1 MNKAIHRP
9 HKVSSRSRPRR
20 KSKPLLTLLRIVV
33 SIGVLGVIW
42 CGYLLW
48 LINSS
53 TPPQSIPKSDAAI
66 VLGAA
71 LWSDKPSPGLKE
83 RLDRAFLL
91 YKEGKADKLILTGG
105 YDHNGS
111 KLTEAEGMRNYLV
124 SLGVPKEKLLLEKK
138 ATSTYE
144 NMVFSKE
151 IIDREKFQSILIVTH
166 DYHTSRSKEIAKYV
180 GIKNATMIPFHSNV
194 LKPMY
199 NQTREVLAYTKW
211 KMDAVLMHFGWTVED
226 ISIPYF
232 NK

>member
-9 HKVSSRSRPRR
+9 HKLSSGSRRRR
-20 KSKPLLTLLRIVV
+20 KRRPLLILLRIVV
-33 SIGVLGVIW
+33 SIGVLGVLW
-42 CGYLLW
+42 CAYLLW
-48 LINSS
+48 SINSS
-53 TPPQSIPKSDAAI
+53 NVPKSIPKSDAAI

-83 RLDRAFLL
+83 RLDRAYLL

-111 KLTEAEGMRNYLV
+111 TLTEAEGMRNYLV
-124 SLGVPKEKLLLEKK
+124 SLGVPKEKLLLEKR

-144 NMVFSKE
+144 NMLFSKA
-151 IIDREKFQSILIVTH
+151 IIDREKMQSILIVTH
-166 DYHTSRSKEIAKYV
+166 DYHASRSKEIAEYV
-180 GIKNATMIPFHSNV
+180 GIHDATMVPFHSKV
-194 LKPMY
+194 LKPVY

-211 KMDAVLMHFGWTVED
+211 KVDAVLMHFGWSSGDLT
-226 ISIPYF
+226 IPYF

>member
-1 MNKAIHRP
+1 VNKAIHRP
-9 HKVSSRSRPRR
+9 HKVSSGTRRRR
-20 KSKPLLTLLRIVV
+20 KRRPLLILLRIVV

-48 LINSS
+48 LINSAH
-53 TPPQSIPKSDAAI
+53 PPKAIPKSDAAI

-91 YKEGKADKLILTGG
+91 YKEGKTDKLILTGG
-105 YDHNGS
+105 YDLNGS

-124 SLGVPKEKLLLEKK
+124 SLGVPKEKLLLENK

-151 IIDREKFQSILIVTH
+151 IIDREKLHSILIVTH
-166 DYHTSRSKEIAKYV
+166 DYHSSRSKEIAQYV
-180 GIKNATMIPFHSNV
+180 GIKNATMVPFHSKV
-194 LKPMY
+194 LKPVY

-211 KMDAVLMHFGWTVED
+211 KVDAVLMQFGWKVED
-226 ISIPYF
+226 MTIPFF